1 MALISNTN
9 TNNAIDAFI
18 SNSRKNVTTN
28 DERASAK
35 VWLNIGFISEYKDED
50 GKNVFI
56 SLPKGIALDTMPD
69 VKVGNKDSDYNS
81 ILSTKNELKA
91 MLLKAAESMAPGERQ
106 VINLSV
112 ELYKVSEP
120 VERESTADKSGLT
133 SLANNLFVK

>member
-1 MALISNTN
+1 MSLINNNT

-18 SNSRKNVTTN
+18 SNSRKNITTN

-50 GKNVFI
+50 GKNIFI

-81 ILSTKNELKA
+81 ILSTKNELKQ

-120 VERESTADKSGLT
+120 VERESTADKSGLST
-133 SLANNLFVK
+133 LANNLFAK

>member
-1 MALISNTN
+1 MSLINNTT
-9 TNNAIDAFI
+9 TNNAIDNFI
-18 SNSRKNVTTN
+18 NNSRKTVTNT

-35 VWLNIGFISEYKDED
+35 VWLNIGFVSQYKDEND
-50 GKNVFI
+50 KNIFI

-112 ELYKVSEP
+112 ELYKVAEP
-120 VERESTADKSGLT
+120 VERESTADKSGL
-133 SLANNLFVK
+133 SNLANNLFVK

>member
-1 MALISNTN
+1 MALISNNN
-9 TNNAIDAFI
+9 TNSAIDNFI
-18 SNSRKNVTTN
+18 NNSRKTVTTN
-28 DERASAK
+28 EERVNAK

-50 GKNVFI
+50 GKNIFI

-81 ILSTKNELKA
+81 ILSTKNELKQ

-112 ELYKVSEP
+112 EIYKVAEP
-120 VERESTADKSGLT
+120 VERESTADKSGLST
-133 SLANNLFVK
+133 LANNLFVK

>member
-1 MALISNTN
+1 MALINNTN

-18 SNSRKNVTTN
+18 SNSKRTTTADN
-28 DERASAK
+28 ERVNAK
-35 VWLNIGFISEYKDED
+35 VWLNIGFISEYKDEN

-120 VERESTADKSGLT
+120 VERESTADKSGLA

>member
-1 MALISNTN
+1 MALINNTN

-18 SNSRKNVTTN
+18 SNSRRTATADN
-28 DERASAK
+28 ERVNAK
-35 VWLNIGFISEYKDED
+35 VWLNIGFVSDFKDEN

-112 ELYKVSEP
+112 ELYKVAEP

>member
-1 MALISNTN
+1 MALINNTN

-18 SNSRKNVTTN
+18 SNSRKTITN
-28 DERASAK
+28 TDERASAK
-35 VWLNIGFISEYKDED
+35 VWLNIGFISEYKDEN

-91 MLLKAAESMAPGERQ
+91 MLLKAAEGMAPGERQ

-120 VERESTADKSGLT
+120 VERESTADKSGLA

>member
-1 MALISNTN
+1 MALINNTN

-18 SNSRKNVTTN
+18 SNSRKTVTNT
-28 DERASAK
+28 DERTSAK
-35 VWLNIGFISEYKDED
+35 VWLNIGFVSQYKDEND
-50 GKNVFI
+50 KNIFI

-91 MLLKAAESMAPGERQ
+91 MLLKAAEGMAPGERQ

-120 VERESTADKSGLT
+120 VERESTADKSGLA

>member
-1 MALISNTN
+1 MSLINNTN
-9 TNNAIDAFI
+9 TNNAIDNFI
-18 SNSRKNVTTN
+18 NNSRKTVTADN
-28 DERASAK
+28 ERVNAK
-35 VWLNIGFISEYKDED
+35 VWLNIGFISEYKDEN
-50 GKNVFI
+50 GKNIFI

-81 ILSTKNELKA
+81 ILQTKNDLKA

-120 VERESTADKSGLT
+120 VERADNSDKSGL
-133 SLANNLFVK
+133 SNLANNLFVK

>member
-1 MALISNTN
+1 MALISNNT

-18 SNSRKNVTTN
+18 SNSRKNIPTN

-35 VWLNIGFISEYKDED
+35 VWLNIGFVSDFKDED

-56 SLPKGIALDTMPD
+56 SLPKGIALDTMAD

-112 ELYKVSEP
+112 EIYKVAEP
-120 VERESTADKSGLT
+120 VERESTADKSGL
-133 SLANNLFVK
+133 SNLANNLFAK

>member
-1 MALISNTN
+1 MALINNNT

-18 SNSRKNVTTN
+18 SNSRKNITTN

-50 GKNVFI
+50 GKNIFI

-81 ILSTKNELKA
+81 ILSTKNELKQ

-112 ELYKVSEP
+112 ELYKVAEP
-120 VERESTADKSGLT
+120 IERESTADKSGLST
-133 SLANNLFVK
+133 LANNLFAK